1 MEEGQR
7 MKKVIG
13 LTILIVT
20 VFFISFQYK
29 KLKEDREFQITE
41 DSTWGELYRHYDPEG
56 FEALTE
62 QQQEQLDSTLVTD
75 GAPFTWVV
83 KEDGEFVFE
92 FQ

>member
-1 MEEGQR
+1 
-7 MKKVIG
+7 MKKAAG
-13 LTILIVT
+13 LTVLIAAA
-20 VFFISFQYK
+20 FLISFAVK
-29 KLKEDREFQITE
+29 KLKTDREFQITE

>member
-1 MEEGQR
+1 

-13 LTILIVT
+13 LTILIVAI
-20 VFFISFQYK
+20 FFISFITRK
-29 KLKEDREFQITE
+29 VKEDREFQITE

-56 FEALTE
+56 FEDLTE
-62 QQQEQLDSTLVTD
+62 QQQEQLDNTLVID